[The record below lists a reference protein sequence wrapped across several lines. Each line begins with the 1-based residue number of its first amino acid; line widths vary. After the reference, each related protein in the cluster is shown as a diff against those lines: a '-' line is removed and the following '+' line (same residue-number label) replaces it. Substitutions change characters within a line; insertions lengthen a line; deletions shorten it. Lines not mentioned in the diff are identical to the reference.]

1 VAEVVGGP
9 RKVWLWAVVVLGLA
23 PHALAMYWVVDAA
36 VDGPPVQGDAP
47 LALLYEVPVA
57 AIVFAV
63 AHDFTG
69 RLAWVRPLLRWTTVL
84 GAVAVTAA
92 ALLVG
97 AAR

>member
-9 RKVWLWAVVVLGLA
+9 RKVWRWVVVVLGLL

-36 VDGPPVQGDAP
+36 AKGPPVRGDAP
-47 LALLYEVPVA
+47 LVLLYEVPVA

-63 AHDFTG
+63 AHDFKG
-69 RLAWVRPLLRWTTVL
+69 RLAWVRPLVRWTTVL
-84 GAVAVTAA
+84 AAVAVTAA

>member
-9 RKVWLWAVVVLGLA
+9 RWVRLGVVVVLGLL
-23 PHALAMYWVVDAA
+23 PHALTMYWVVAA
-36 VDGPPVQGDAP
+36 ARDGPPDQGNAP

-63 AHDFTG
+63 AHDFKG

-84 GAVAVTAA
+84 AAVAVTAA